1 MSLTYKEKLLR
12 EIEEIPK
19 EMAPKLY
26 RVIRIL
32 KIELI
37 SKPEK
42 TRTRG
47 SLKGIWKGS
56 QIDESL
62 FIEARKSLFS
72 YEDKQ

>member
-1 MSLTYKEKLLR
+1 MSSTYKEKLLR

-19 EMAPKLY
+19 EVIPKLY

-32 KIELI
+32 KTELI
-37 SKPEK
+37 PKPEK
-42 TRTRG
+42 SRIRG

-62 FIEARKSLFS
+62 FVEAKKSLFP
-72 YEDKQ
+72 YENKQ